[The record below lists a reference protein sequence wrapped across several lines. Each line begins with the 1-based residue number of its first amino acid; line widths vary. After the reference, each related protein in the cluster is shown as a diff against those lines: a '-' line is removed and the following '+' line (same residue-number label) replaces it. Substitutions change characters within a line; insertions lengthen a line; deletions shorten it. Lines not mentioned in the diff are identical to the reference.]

1 MGKRKKKSRNRQQVE
16 PLYRRTFQEGDMV
29 WLAREYRRQANSDPS
44 LTLEDFAIQYA
55 VSPDELRPY
64 DPNLAVEAECSIA
77 LWHGTSRA
85 RAESIMKE
93 GFKPRKVG
101 KSLIFFTQSPA
112 LARSYANNR
121 AKSER
126 DCPALIMCC
135 INLSKY
141 NNYEVRQLQGA
152 VVYAFRSECINSD
165 VVNRVTGPKR
175 KERLRFGK
183 KPPPQRKKKREK
195 VSEQLTDVA
204 ITFNSGRAGIAYWL
218 NNYLK
223 LGEADRIS
231 EDHEVVEKIKQWLD
245 DQVEM
250 DRFGM
255 VPDGEMLKQVH
266 GYVASEEASTK
277 GEITEN

>member
-1 MGKRKKKSRNRQQVE
+1 MGRKRKQSRNQQQAE
-16 PLYRRTFQEGDMV
+16 PLYQRIFQEGDMV
-29 WLAREYRRQANSDPS
+29 WLAKEYRKQANSDPS

-55 VSPDELRPY
+55 VLPDELRPY

-85 RAESIMKE
+85 RADSIMEE
-93 GFKPRKVG
+93 GFKPKKVG
-101 KSLIFFTQSPA
+101 KSLIFFTQSSA

-121 AKSER
+121 AKNER
-126 DCPALIMCC
+126 DYPALIMCC
-135 INLSKY
+135 INLGEY

-152 VVYAFRSECINSD
+152 VVYAFRTECIASD
-165 VVNRVTGPKR
+165 VVNKVTGPRR

-195 VSEQLTDVA
+195 ASEQLTDVA

-223 LGEADRIS
+223 LTGEDQIQ
-231 EDHEVVEKIKQWLD
+231 EEHESVGKIKGWLD
-245 DQVEM
+245 AETDAG
-250 DRFGM
+250 RFGM
-255 VPDGEMLKQVH
+255 VPDDEILKQVQ
-266 GYVASEEASTK
+266 
-277 GEITEN
+277 